1 VPSISEKVEQGG
13 NVADVNNALSPHGGE
28 LIERVMEPREGRKKA
43 KEAKIKLPIDN
54 SRATEIMSIA
64 YGFFSPLEGFMGS
77 RDVDSVCKDMRLR
90 SGYIWS
96 IPIVFDI
103 SEQEIKEKRI
113 KPGDSILLT
122 YQGQPFAV
130 LELEEIFSY
139 DKALM
144 AEKVYGTKEE
154 KHPGVKRTYACKDK
168 FLGGKVTLI
177 NPPKINPPFDKY
189 WYPPKVLRQKIA
201 ELGWKRVVAHQT
213 RNVPHTGHEWLMKGA
228 WFAANA
234 DAVLVSCVVGEK
246 RAGDYIDEAIVLT
259 HEALK
264 KAGYFRESTHLT
276 SILLWDMRYAGPREA
291 VFHAIV
297 RKNLGC
303 THHMFGRDHAGVG
316 TYYSPYAAHEI
327 FGQIPD
333 LGIGSVLTLEWWYCP
348 VCGEVTYSG
357 LCGHEKEQQAFSG
370 TLIRSIIQDGVK
382 PPRLIFRP
390 EVFDL
395 VMESGEK
402 YGFGSPFV
410 TEAYLAKRNPVL
422 TVPPMEV

>member
-1 VPSISEKVEQGG
+1 MS
-13 NVADVNNALSPHGGE
+13 DVDNALSPHGGS
-28 LIERVMEPREGRKKA
+28 LVDRVMEAAKGREKA
-43 KEAKIKLPIDN
+43 REARITLPIDGP
-54 SRATEIMSIA
+54 RATEIMSIA
-64 YGFFSPLEGFMGS
+64 YGFFSPVEGFMGS
-77 RDVDSVCKDMRLR
+77 RDVDSVCRDMRLQ

-103 SEQEIKEKRI
+103 SEGDIKEKGI
-113 KPGDSILLT
+113 AAGDGLLLT

-130 LELEEIFSY
+130 FDLDEIFTY
-139 DKALM
+139 DRALM
-144 AEKVYGTKEE
+144 AEQVYGTTEE
-154 KHPGVKRTYACKDK
+154 KHPGVKRTYAYKDR
-168 FLGGKVTLI
+168 FLGGKVTVI
-177 NPPKINPPFDKY
+177 NPPRVNPPFDNF
-189 WYPPKVLRQKIA
+189 WYPPKVLRQKLA
-201 ELGWKRVVAHQT
+201 EHGWKRVVAHQT

-228 WFAANA
+228 WFESNA

-259 HEALK
+259 HDALS
-264 KAGYFRESTHLT
+264 KARYFKEGTHLT

-297 RKNLGC
+297 RKNMGC

-316 TYYSPYAAHEI
+316 SYYSPYAAHEI
-327 FGQIPD
+327 FERIPD

-357 LCGHEKEQQAFSG
+357 LCGHDKERQGFSG
-370 TLIRSIIQDGVK
+370 TVIRSIIQDGVK

-395 VMESGEK
+395 VMESGDK

-410 TEAYLAKRNPVL
+410 TEDYLARRNPVFS
-422 TVPPMEV
+422 VPPMEV

>member
-1 VPSISEKVEQGG
+1 MTE
-13 NVADVNNALSPHGGE
+13 VNNTLSPHGGR
-28 LIERVMEPREGRKKA
+28 LVDRVLGPAEGKKKA
-43 KEAKIKLPIDN
+43 KQAKIQLAIEG

-64 YGFFSPLEGFMGS
+64 YGFFSPLEGFMGHS
-77 RDVDSVCKDMRLR
+77 DVDSVCKDMRLA

-103 SEQEIKEKRI
+103 SQSEIGEKGIRE
-113 KPGDSILLT
+113 GDTLLLI
-122 YQGQPFAV
+122 YQDQPFAT
-130 LELEEIFSY
+130 LELEEIFSS
-139 DKALM
+139 DRRLM
-144 AEKVYGTKEE
+144 AEKVYGTAED
-154 KHPGVKRTYACKDK
+154 KHPGVKRTYCYKDK

-177 NPPKINPPFDKY
+177 NPPQINPPFDKY
-189 WYPPKVLRQKIA
+189 WYPPRMLRQKIA

-234 DAVLVSCVVGEK
+234 DAILVSCVVGEK
-246 RAGDYIDEAIVLT
+246 RVGDYIDEAIVLT
-259 HEALK
+259 HDVLG
-264 KAGYFRESTHLT
+264 KAGYFKGGTHLT

-327 FGQIPD
+327 FQHVPD
-333 LGIGSVLTLEWWYCP
+333 LGIYPVLTLEWWYCP

-357 LCGHEKEQQAFSG
+357 LCGHDKEAQAFSG

-390 EVFDL
+390 EVFDI
-395 VMESGEK
+395 VMESGDK

-410 TEAYLAKRNPVL
+410 TEEYLARRNSVI

>member
-1 VPSISEKVEQGG
+1 MVK
-13 NVADVNNALSPHGGE
+13 VNNALSPHGGT
-28 LIERVMEPREGRKKA
+28 LVDRVMEPAKGRKKA
-43 KEAKIKLPIDN
+43 REAKIKLPIDG

-77 RDVDSVCKDMRLR
+77 RDVDSVCKDMHLQ

-113 KPGDSILLT
+113 NTGDTILLI

-139 DKALM
+139 DKTLM

-168 FLGGKVTLI
+168 FLGGKITLI
-177 NPPKINPPFDKY
+177 NPPRINPPFDKY
-189 WYPPKVLRQKIA
+189 WYPPKVLRKKIA

-228 WFAANA
+228 WFEANA

-259 HEALK
+259 HEALR
-264 KAGYFRESTHLT
+264 KAGYFREGTHLT

-327 FGQIPD
+327 FSQIPD

-395 VMESGEK
+395 VMESGDK

-410 TEAYLAKRNPVL
+410 TAEYLAKRKPVF

>member
-1 VPSISEKVEQGG
+1 MTE
-13 NVADVNNALSPHGGE
+13 VNNALSPHGGK
-28 LIERVMEPREGRKKA
+28 LVDRVVEASEGREIARKA
-43 KEAKIKLPIDN
+43 RVKLPIDG

-64 YGFFSPLEGFMGS
+64 YGFFSPLEGFMNYK
-77 RDVDSVCKDMRLR
+77 DVDSVCKDMRLA

-96 IPIVFDI
+96 IPIIFDI
-103 SEQEIKEKRI
+103 SESEVKAKSIKE
-113 KPGDSILLT
+113 GDRLLLT
-122 YQGQPFAV
+122 YQDQPFATMDI
-130 LELEEIFSY
+130 EEIFSY
-139 DKALM
+139 DKTLM
-144 AEKVYGTKEE
+144 AQTVYGTTDE
-154 KHPGVKRTYACKDK
+154 KHPGVKRTFACKDR
-168 FLGGKVTLI
+168 FLGGKITLI
-177 NPPKINPPFDKY
+177 NQPKINPPFDRY
-189 WYPPKVLRQKIA
+189 WYPPKVLRQKAA
-201 ELGWKRVVAHQT
+201 EQGWKRMVAHQT

-246 RAGDYIDEAIVLT
+246 RIGDYIDEAIVLT
-259 HEALK
+259 HDALGQT
-264 KAGYFRESTHLT
+264 GYFKKGTHLT
-276 SILLWDMRYAGPREA
+276 SILLWDMRYAGPKEA
-291 VFHAIV
+291 IFHAIV

-327 FGQIPD
+327 FSQVPD
-333 LGIGSVLTLEWWYCP
+333 LGIVSVLTLEWWYCP

-357 LCGHEKEQQAFSG
+357 LCGHEKESQPFSG

-395 VMESGEK
+395 VVESGER

-410 TEAYLAKRNPVL
+410 TSEYLAKRNPVI